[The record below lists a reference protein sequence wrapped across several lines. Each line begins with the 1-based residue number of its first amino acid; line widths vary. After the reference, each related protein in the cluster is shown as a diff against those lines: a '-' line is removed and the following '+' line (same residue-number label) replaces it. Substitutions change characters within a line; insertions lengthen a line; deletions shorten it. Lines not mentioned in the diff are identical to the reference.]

1 MDASGSGSAV
11 GSPLQGFGFLLVAS
25 RSPFEAAGI
34 HLEALGS
41 GAAVG
46 SGCSTG
52 RPSGGALGSRS
63 AAGVSFEEGGSSFVT
78 AGSRFDM
85 GIHFDAVGSR
95 SEDTGTQL
103 GSPFE
108 VMGIHFGAV
117 GPSVPLG
124 SSFITSGSRLEALGS
139 PRVALRPHAAVLP
152 HFGVCGPTLGSRRGR
167 RSPCRWSRASREPTG
182 RPQSAPRPPNGSY
195 DPPDPN
201 AGPQSSGERGVPA
214 ARRRGNA
221 KRRGTAG
228 LLQSPGG
235 ALRDPPPSLPPP
247 AAPKFPPARRAAAR
261 PRLSA
266 TPPPCSSP
274 APAAAISKC
283 VTSGATEPAS
293 RQLPARLGSGA
304 P

>member
-25 RSPFEAAGI
+25 RPPFEAAGI

-63 AAGVSFEEGGSSFVT
+63 TAGVSFEEGGSSFVT

-182 RPQSAPRPPNGSY
+182 RPQSAPRSPNGSY

-201 AGPQSSGERGVPA
+201 AGPQSSGERGGSGGPKTGERKTPRDRGAPA
-214 ARRRGNA
+214 EPGRSTEGPPTLPSPSRGPQIPPGSARSR
-221 KRRGTAG
+221 
-228 LLQSPGG
+228 
-235 ALRDPPPSLPPP
+235 
-247 AAPKFPPARRAAAR
+247 
-261 PRLSA
+261 
-266 TPPPCSSP
+266 P
-274 APAAAISKC
+274 APFERDTAALLLTRSC
-283 VTSGATEPAS
+283 RRHLEV
-293 RQLPARLGSGA
+293 RHFRRD
-304 P
+304 